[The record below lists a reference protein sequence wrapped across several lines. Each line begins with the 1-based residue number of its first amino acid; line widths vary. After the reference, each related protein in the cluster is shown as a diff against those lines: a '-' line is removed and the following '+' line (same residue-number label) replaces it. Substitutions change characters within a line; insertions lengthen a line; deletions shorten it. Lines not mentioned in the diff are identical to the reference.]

1 MSEEVSIVRTD
12 EIDTRPVMYAK
23 SDVSIV
29 VRSSRGF
36 VYTAPR
42 RHSNRLVNPWD
53 FF

>member
-36 VYTAPR
+36 VYHTQLHVVTQIA
-42 RHSNRLVNPWD
+42 
-53 FF
+53 